1 MANNFIWKPANS
13 ANVTALEQKV
23 QHLEQQITTAEQTI
37 QQQQQT
43 IQQQQQDLQTA
54 KTTIAQHTNQ
64 IRTATTDITAL
75 KNWKGAADPLIV
87 DYRDNGA
94 KLNRQNVFTQSVTFD
109 TKTYFNGGTENRG
122 RVDIIMDGAAIRLMQ
137 NNNPTFIEWTTG
149 AGTRRGGVIG
159 IENANDNHLTII
171 SNGEVSLKPR
181 SNVNV
186 NNGRILNVANPK
198 LPTDA
203 VNERSKN

>member
-13 ANVTALEQKV
+13 ANVTVLEQKV
-23 QHLEQQITTAEQTI
+23 QQLEQQLQTAEQKLTAAEQTI
-37 QQQQQT
+37 QQQQQE
-43 IQQQQQDLQTA
+43 LQTA
-54 KTTIAQHTNQ
+54 KATIAQHTRQ
-64 IRTATTDITAL
+64 IGSANGDITAL
-75 KNWKGAADPLIV
+75 KNWKGAADPLII

-94 KLNRQNVFTQSVTFD
+94 KLNQQNVFTQSVTFD
-109 TKTYFNGGTENRG
+109 TKAFFNGGTENRG
-122 RVDIIMDGAAIRLMQ
+122 RIDVIMDGAAIRLIQ

-149 AGTRRGGVIG
+149 AGVRRGGVIG
-159 IENANDNHLTII
+159 IENANDDFITII

-186 NNGRILNVANPK
+186 NNGRILNVANPRT
-198 LPTDA
+198 PTDA

>member
-23 QHLEQQITTAEQTI
+23 QQLERQLTTAEQTI

-43 IQQQQQDLQTA
+43 IQQQQQ
-54 KTTIAQHTNQ
+54 TIQQHTNQ

-75 KNWKGAADPLIV
+75 KGWKGAADPLIV

-94 KLNRQNVFTQSVTFD
+94 KLNQQNVFTQSVTFD
-109 TKTYFNGGTENRG
+109 TKAYFNGGTENRG
-122 RVDIIMDGAAIRLMQ
+122 RVDIIMDGAAIRLIQ

-149 AGTRRGGVIG
+149 AGTRRGGAIG

>member
-13 ANVTALEQKV
+13 ANVTAIEQKV
-23 QHLEQQITTAEQTI
+23 QQLEQQLTTAEQTI

-43 IQQQQQDLQTA
+43 IQQQQQ
-54 KTTIAQHTNQ
+54 TITQHTNQ
-64 IRTATTDITAL
+64 IRTANNDITAL

-94 KLNRQNVFTQSVTFD
+94 KLNQQNVFTQNVAFD
-109 TKTYFNGGTENRG
+109 RPTIFNAGGEYRG
-122 RVDIIMDGAAIRLMQ
+122 RLTVNMTGAAIRLVQ
-137 NNNPTFIEWTTG
+137 DNNPVFIEWTDSQG
-149 AGTRRGGVIG
+149 RRRGGTFG
-159 IENANDNHLTII
+159 IENQNDNFLTLI

-181 SNVNV
+181 SNINV

>member
-23 QHLEQQITTAEQTI
+23 QQLEQKLTTAEQTI

-43 IQQQQQDLQTA
+43 IQQQQQNLQAAQTTIGQHTRQLQTA
-54 KTTIAQHTNQ
+54 TN
-64 IRTATTDITAL
+64 DITAL
-75 KNWKGAADPLIV
+75 KNWKAAADPLVV

-94 KLNRQNVFTQSVTFD
+94 KLNRNNVFTQNVAFD
-109 TKTYFNGGTENRG
+109 QTTIFNAGGEFRG
-122 RVDIIMDGAAIRLMQ
+122 QLVVNTNGSAIRLVQ
-137 NNNPTFIEWTTG
+137 DNNPVFIEWTNAAG
-149 AGTRRGGVIG
+149 ARRGGTVG
-159 IENANDNHLTII
+159 IENNGDNFITIT

-181 SNVNV
+181 SNINV
-186 NNGRILNVANPK
+186 NNGRILNLANPK

>member
-13 ANVTALEQKV
+13 ANVTSLEQKV
-23 QHLEQQITTAEQTI
+23 QQLERQLTTAEQTI

-43 IQQQQQDLQTA
+43 IQQQQQDIQA
-54 KTTIAQHTNQ
+54 AQTTIGQHTRQ
-64 IRTATTDITAL
+64 LQTATTDITAL
-75 KNWKGAADPLIV
+75 KNWKAAADPLVV

-109 TKTYFNGGTENRG
+109 TKAFFNGGTENRG
-122 RVDIIMDGAAIRLMQ
+122 RIDVIMDGAAIRLIQ

-149 AGTRRGGVIG
+149 AGVRRGGAIG
-159 IENANDNHLTII
+159 IENPNDDFITII

-186 NNGRILNVANPK
+186 NNGRILNVANPRT
-198 LPTDA
+198 PTDA

>member
-23 QHLEQQITTAEQTI
+23 QQLEQDLQAAQQKITTAEQTI
-37 QQQQQT
+37 QQQQQ
-43 IQQQQQDLQTA
+43 DLQTA
-54 KTTIAQHTNQ
+54 QQTITQHTGQ
-64 IRTATTDITAL
+64 ITTAIGDITAL
-75 KNWKGAADPLIV
+75 KNWKGAADPLII

-94 KLNRQNVFTQSVTFD
+94 KLNRNNVFTQDVAFDRLTIFNAGGEFRATVTV
-109 TKTYFNGGTENRG
+109 KTN
-122 RVDIIMDGAAIRLMQ
+122 DSAIRLVQ
-137 NNNPTFIEWTTG
+137 DNNPVFIEWTDSRNRRR
-149 AGTRRGGVIG
+149 AGMIG
-159 IENANDNHLTII
+159 IENNGDNFITLI